1 MKQYL
6 SLLLSALLVAA
17 LLAGCGRVASDGD
30 TPEGAASSAA
40 SGTEATS
47 SSAVSPEATSS
58 SGVSPEV
65 EDAASSSGVAPEV
78 EDAASSG
85 DASSETEDGGTSA
98 GEASSETEAESSET
112 ELWLTIDSWDAY
124 DAAYTFTVPE
134 DGSYTFTV
142 SNAEGQEVTWEV
154 YVLEEPFE
162 DATRYIPQ
170 AYEPCLTDS
179 GTLSLTA
186 GGQVYCI
193 CSVNAFTGDPLEAGS
208 SQLLVSRTAGDVSAG
223 AFSRGVNASADASA
237 SALVITSEDAFDGCY
252 SFEAVESGTYLFTIE
267 NGAGHEDVTWEIYV
281 LEEAFSEST
290 RYIPQ
295 AYEPSLTGAGSLEIA
310 AGSWVYCFCSVN
322 AYTSDLDEV
331 TGASTLTC
339 TIQ

>member
-1 MKQYL
+1 MKKHL
-6 SLLLSALLVAA
+6 SLLLSALLAAA

-40 SGTEATS
+40 GETEATS
-47 SSAVSPEATSS
+47 SSAVSPEEVAASS

-65 EDAASSSGVAPEV
+65 EDATSSSGVAPEV
-78 EDAASSG
+78 EDAVSSG
-85 DASSETEDGGTSA
+85 DASSEPEA
-98 GEASSETEAESSET
+98 GDASSGETSSEA
-112 ELWLTIDSWDAY
+112 ELWLTVDSRDAY

-142 SNAEGQEVTWEV
+142 SNAAGQTVTWEV

-170 AYEPCLTDS
+170 AYEPCLTGS

-208 SQLLVSRTAGDVSAG
+208 SQLLVSRTAGAVSAG
-223 AFSRGVNASADASA
+223 TFSQGTNDSTDASGA
-237 SALVITSEDAFDGCY
+237 ALVIASEDAFDGCY
-252 SFEAVESGTYLFTIE
+252 TFEAEASGTYLFTIE
-267 NGAGHEDVTWEIYV
+267 NGAGNEDVTWEIYV

-295 AYEPSLTGAGSLEIA
+295 AYEPSLTGEGSLEIT

-331 TGASTLTC
+331 TGASALTC

>member
-1 MKQYL
+1 MKKHL

-30 TPEGAASSAA
+30 TPEGATSSAA
-40 SGTEATS
+40 GEAESTS
-47 SSAVSPEATSS
+47 SSAVTPEEGSSS

-65 EDAASSSGVAPEV
+65 EDGASSSGVAPEV

-85 DASSETEDGGTSA
+85 GASSEPEAGDASSGET
-98 GEASSETEAESSET
+98 SSEA
-112 ELWLTIDSWDAY
+112 ELWLTIDSRDAY

-134 DGSYTFTV
+134 DGSYSFTV
-142 SNAEGQEVTWEV
+142 SNAAGQTVTWEV

-170 AYEPCLTDS
+170 AYEPCLTGS

-208 SQLLVSRTAGDVSAG
+208 SQLLVSRTAGAVSAG
-223 AFSRGVNASADASA
+223 AFSQGTNDSTDASGA
-237 SALVITSEDAFDGCY
+237 ALVIASEDAFDGCY
-252 SFEAVESGTYLFTIE
+252 TFEAEASGTYLFTIE
-267 NGAGHEDVTWEIYV
+267 NGAGNEDVTWEIYV